1 MKLRLE
7 RILELLLSSNSY
19 VSVQEL
25 ALHLNTGERTI
36 FRDIGELSY
45 NLSKYGVVIEKKHGS
60 GIRLGGNI
68 ENLCQRKG
76 GIKTYLADLTPVKRQ
91 YAEIIYL
98 CNIRRTVKLGE
109 LANLLQVSDSCI
121 SADLH
126 DASLS
131 IMNEGVFA
139 KLSLQCR
146 RGIGAGISGP
156 EWYLRMAA
164 LSGIIAVVPAEELGR
179 TLAKHVENAEL
190 KQLQQALGFTAEY
203 DSIMNIIRRA
213 EQKTDSYYSLFDFSL
228 FYLYICMMLSHPEG
242 RDNETAFSVEPAVP
256 ERIAA
261 DILAPEKIS
270 RPEEIFR
277 FRCFLSALEPA
288 QLSGQGYIHADVAPL
303 INELEAELLKNKNIC
318 APFENGLRNLLYSML
333 SSVIYKKVYGIPCS
347 ERDYSASVPVRQTGT
362 AVHRVLS
369 LSVKNTYGVE
379 LTVRDIEPLRVLIK
393 AADARLTPK
402 NSRIRVLVSC
412 FEGICLAQLIASVL
426 RQYFQ
431 DIIVVD
437 TIGAVSLTAGYL
449 KSRRIDLLVSTM
461 EIEDSAVPCFF
472 VRPPFSEETFRS
484 EFTSYLSRMP
494 VAVAAASERSEGSD
508 TGIAEKISYGTAQ
521 NIFSSF
527 KVTELLKPVKERKLT
542 AYLAMLLLDDKA
554 LRQQLKNDFDRREE
568 SGLVYLKMHNIRLFH
583 CRSSVVSK
591 PVAGLIRS
599 SRPVTT
605 VLYLVAP
612 EKATHDELSALSL
625 ITSALIERPDFAETL
640 TKKTDQEIRR
650 QLYNLIS

>member
-19 VSVQEL
+19 VSIQDL

-45 NLSKYGVVIEKKHGS
+45 NLSKYDVVIEKKHGS
-60 GIRLGGNI
+60 GIRLGGNV
-68 ENLCQRKG
+68 ENLCRRRG
-76 GIKTYLADLTPVKRQ
+76 GIKSYLADLTPQKRQ
-91 YAEIIYL
+91 YAEIVYL

-109 LANLLQVSDSCI
+109 LANMLQVSDSCV

-131 IMNEGVFA
+131 IMKEGVFA

-146 RGIGAGISGP
+146 RGIGAGINGP
-156 EWYLRMAA
+156 EWYLRMSA
-164 LSGIIAVVPAEELGR
+164 LSGIIAIIPAEELGR
-179 TLAKHVENAEL
+179 ALINHAENAEL
-190 KQLQQALGFTAEY
+190 KQLQSALGFTAGY
-203 DSIMNIIRRA
+203 GRIMDIIRRA
-213 EQKTDSYYSLFDFSL
+213 EQETDSYYSLFDFSL
-228 FYLYICMMLSHPEG
+228 FYLYMCMTLSHPEG
-242 RDNETAFSVEPAVP
+242 TDRDVVFSVEPAVS
-256 ERIAA
+256 EKAAA

-277 FRCFLSALEPA
+277 LRCFLSALEPA
-288 QLSGQGYIHADVAPL
+288 QLSGQGYIHADIAPL
-303 INELEAELLKNKNIC
+303 VDHLEAELLKSRTIRT
-318 APFENGLRNLLYSML
+318 PFETGLRNLLCSML
-333 SSVIYKKVYGIPCS
+333 SSVVYKKVYGIPCS
-347 ERDYSASVPVRQTGT
+347 ERDYSASVPVHQTGT
-362 AVHRVLS
+362 AILQGLS
-369 LSVKNTYGVE
+369 FLVKDQYGVE
-379 LTVRDIEPLRVLIK
+379 LTLHDIEPLRVLIK
-393 AADARLTPK
+393 AADARLAPRS
-402 NSRIRVLVSC
+402 SRIRVLVAC

-431 DIIVVD
+431 DIVVVD
-437 TIGAVSLTAGYL
+437 TIGAVALTSGYL
-449 KSRRIDLLVSTM
+449 ENRHIDLLISTM
-461 EIEDSAVPCFF
+461 EINDAGIPCFF

-484 EFTSYLSRMP
+484 EFASYLSRMP
-494 VAVAAASERSEGSD
+494 VPGNDSSEAADKPDDGF
-508 TGIAEKISYGTAQ
+508 AEKVSSEKAES
-521 NIFSSF
+521 IFSSF
-527 KVTELLKPVKERKLT
+527 KVTELQRPVKERKIT
-542 AYLAMLLLDDKA
+542 AYIAMLLLDDKSS
-554 LRQQLKNDFDRREE
+554 RQKLKNDFDRREE
-568 SGLVYLKMHNIRLFH
+568 GGSVYIEMHNIRLFH

-640 TKKTDQEIRR
+640 TKKTDTEIRR
-650 QLYNLIS
+650 QLFNLIP